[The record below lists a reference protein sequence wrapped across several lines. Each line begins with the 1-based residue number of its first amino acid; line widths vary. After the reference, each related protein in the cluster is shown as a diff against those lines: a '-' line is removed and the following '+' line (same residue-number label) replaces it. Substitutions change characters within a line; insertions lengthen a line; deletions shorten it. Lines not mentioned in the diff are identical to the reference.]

1 MKESKKST
9 DRTVTRRTFL
19 KGTAAAAGGALVSS
33 TLPVGASAW
42 VGGSDR
48 IKIALIGSGAR
59 GAGAVER
66 SLSTDRPVE
75 LVAMCDI
82 FRHQIDT
89 YHDRLMQIESIQDKI
104 RVPESN
110 KFVGLDAYKE
120 AIELADV
127 VLLAT
132 PPAFRP
138 LHFKAAVDA
147 GKHVFMEK
155 ALATDS
161 PGVRTIIEAGKQA
174 EAKGLNVVVGLQNR
188 FNVGYQELIKR
199 VHDGMIGRVVAAN
212 TDYLIGHITERERQP
227 GMTELE
233 YQLHNWRHFYWLWGG
248 SPAGLNIHYSDIIH
262 WAKGSYPV
270 QVHAVGGRGS
280 FNRPGHG
287 NVFDTFSIEFQY
299 EDGMKCY
306 TQIRTIN
313 GSHRNSAF
321 YLQGT
326 EGTASIRDGIRDLD
340 GNVLWRHRDINDPDP
355 YLVELNLLYD
365 AVRGNGPYVNH
376 ADRGA
381 RSTLASIMG
390 RMSAHSGQI
399 VTWDDAMN
407 SELALVPEIHSFD
420 DEAPVQPNPDGSY
433 DIPRPGETIAL

>member
-1 MKESKKST
+1 MKELKET
-9 DRTVTRRTFL
+9 IDRTLSRKTFL

-48 IKIALIGSGAR
+48 IKVALIGTGAR

-66 SLSTDRPVE
+66 ALSTDRPIE
-75 LVAMCDI
+75 LVALCDI

-89 YHDRLMQIESIQDKI
+89 YYDRLMQIESIRDKI
-104 RVPESN
+104 NVPEAN
-110 KFVGLDAYKE
+110 KLVGLDAYKE

-127 VLLAT
+127 VFLAT

-138 LHFKAAVDA
+138 LHFKAAIDA

-161 PGVRTIIEAGKQA
+161 PGVRTILEVGKQA
-174 EAKGLNVVVGLQNR
+174 EEKGLNVVVGLQNR
-188 FNVGYQELIKR
+188 FSVAYQELVKR
-199 VHDGMIGRVVAAN
+199 VHDGMIGRVVSAN
-212 TDYLIGHITERERQP
+212 TDYLIGHITERERLP
-227 GMTELE
+227 GQTELE
-233 YQLHNWRHFYWLWGG
+233 YQLHNWRYFYWLWGG

-262 WAKGSYPV
+262 WVKGGWPV

-280 FNRPGHG
+280 YNRPGQG
-287 NVFDTFSIEFQY
+287 NVYDTFGIEFIY
-299 EDGMKCY
+299 EDGTKSY
-306 TQIRTIN
+306 SQIRTIN
-313 GSHRNSAF
+313 GCHRNSAF

-326 EGTASIRDGIRDLD
+326 KGTASIREGIRDLD
-340 GNVLWRHRDINDPDP
+340 GNLIWRHRDIDDPDP
-355 YLVELNLLYD
+355 YLVELNLLFD
-365 AVRGNGPYVNH
+365 SIRNGGYVNH

-381 RSTLASIMG
+381 RSTLTCLMG

-399 VTWDDAMN
+399 VTWDEAMN
-407 SELALVPEIHSFD
+407 SEVTLVPELHSFD

-433 DIPRPGETIAL
+433 PVPRPGETISV